1 MTDSLD
7 TAYDYVQKFCIV
19 GNASVGKSSVLVQL
33 TDKRFIGASSEP
45 TIGVE
50 FGSRLIDLDNGQ
62 KIKLQVRCRPAM
74 ALKRHADRDLT
85 LITDV
90 ALFVSAMTDLG
101 HRRSRDLS
109 VIDEILLPWCR
120 RHSVMFR
127 SIEPA
132 QLRGSHRLAE

>member
-1 MTDSLD
+1 MTDSFD

-33 TDKRFIGASSEP
+33 TDKRFIGVSSEP

-62 KIKLQVRCRPAM
+62 RIKLQVRCRPAM
-74 ALKRHADRDLT
+74 AFTRHTDRDLP
-85 LITDV
+85 LIADV
-90 ALFVSAMTDLG
+90 PSYDVSAADLG
-101 HRRSRDLS
+101 HRRSRDLP
-109 VIDEILLPWCR
+109 VIDEIILPWRR

-127 SIEPA
+127 SVVA
-132 QLRGSHRLAE
+132 A